1 MDPRRHFELGK
12 HFEDADVGMVDH
24 FGYFGDDLA
33 DLGSMALADDFD
45 GDAAAYDD
53 FAVHY
58 LVAAKIY
65 PRLLVIDDTA
75 AGGFDAC

>member
-1 MDPRRHFELGK
+1 
-12 HFEDADVGMVDH
+12 MVDH

-53 FAVHY
+53 FAAHY

-65 PRLLVIDDTA
+65 PRQLVLDDTA
-75 AGGFDAC
+75 AVGYDAY